1 MVKNA
6 VILKSRNTQRC
17 IQSKDITGCKQPLYK
32 INSRLD
38 VQIKRGKNDSRQ
50 RGGRKEKVMKK
61 TVLKLA
67 AKAAYA
73 TAKKA
78 GNSAS
83 IYGMYQPKEPK
94 TLKKSK

>member
-1 MVKNA
+1 
-6 VILKSRNTQRC
+6 
-17 IQSKDITGCKQPLYK
+17 
-32 INSRLD
+32 
-38 VQIKRGKNDSRQ
+38 
-50 RGGRKEKVMKK
+50 MKT

-83 IYGMYQPKEPK
+83 IYGLYQPKEPK

>member
-1 MVKNA
+1 MTA
-6 VILKSRNTQRC
+6 
-17 IQSKDITGCKQPLYK
+17 
-32 INSRLD
+32 
-38 VQIKRGKNDSRQ
+38 GKEGAER
-50 RGGRKEKVMKK
+50 R

-94 TLKKSK
+94 TLKKSR

>member
-1 MVKNA
+1 MAFHAKGGQKGECYEKN
-6 VILKSRNTQRC
+6 S
-17 IQSKDITGCKQPLYK
+17 
-32 INSRLD
+32 
-38 VQIKRGKNDSRQ
+38 
-50 RGGRKEKVMKK
+50 
-61 TVLKLA
+61 LKLA

-94 TLKKSK
+94 TLKKNK

>member
-1 MVKNA
+1 MTA
-6 VILKSRNTQRC
+6 
-17 IQSKDITGCKQPLYK
+17 
-32 INSRLD
+32 
-38 VQIKRGKNDSRQ
+38 GKEENF
-50 RGGRKEKVMKK
+50 MKK

-94 TLKKSK
+94 TLKKSR